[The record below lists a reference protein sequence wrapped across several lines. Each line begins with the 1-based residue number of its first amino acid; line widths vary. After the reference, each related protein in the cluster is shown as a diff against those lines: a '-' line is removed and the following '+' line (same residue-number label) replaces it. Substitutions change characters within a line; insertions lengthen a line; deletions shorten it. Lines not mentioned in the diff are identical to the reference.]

1 MNTSAL
7 ASTLPGVAAWPGS
20 NGKFGPTSIEP
31 PMKGLSTCQSWMLE
45 VPSILILLPD
55 LAEKVVICSAADN
68 DNVASNERA
77 IVPAIN
83 VRLFMFIFLV
93 LHIRL
98 CCLLD
103 VGPINSIH
111 TTPASARCVWR

>member
-1 MNTSAL
+1 MNTSPL

-20 NGKFGPTSIEP
+20 IGKFGPTSMKP

-55 LAEKVVICSAADN
+55 LAAKVVIWSAAGS

-83 VRLFMFIFLV
+83 VRVFMFFLGV
-93 LHIRL
+93 
-98 CCLLD
+98 
-103 VGPINSIH
+103 N
-111 TTPASARCVWR
+111 ASGYAAFWT

>member
-7 ASTLPGVAAWPGS
+7 ASILPGVAAWPGS
-20 NGKFGPTSIEP
+20 NGKLVPTSIIP
-31 PMKGLSTCQSWMLE
+31 PMRGLSTCQSWILE

-55 LAEKVVICSAADN
+55 LAAKVVIWSAAGN

-83 VRLFMFIFLV
+83 VRLFMFVFLV
-93 LHIRL
+93 LTHQVMVL
-98 CCLLD
+98 
-103 VGPINSIH
+103 VGLRTH
-111 TTPASARCVWR
+111 